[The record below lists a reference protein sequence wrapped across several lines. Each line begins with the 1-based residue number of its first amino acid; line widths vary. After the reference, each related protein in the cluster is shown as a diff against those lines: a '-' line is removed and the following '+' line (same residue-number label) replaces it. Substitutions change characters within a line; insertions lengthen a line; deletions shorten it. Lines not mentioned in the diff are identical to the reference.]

1 MSITIWPFIK
11 VSGTQTFTRLTCAI
25 EQCWTKES
33 ELCFSICAGII
44 KVKVL
49 KPIPTD
55 GTTPDDV
62 SVITENVRQVML
74 KVFHEHDHTGNEND
88 VSSIDDKKIN

>member
-1 MSITIWPFIK
+1 M
-11 VSGTQTFTRLTCAI
+11 
-25 EQCWTKES
+25 
-33 ELCFSICAGII
+33 
-44 KVKVL
+44 L

-88 VSSIDDKKIN
+88 VSSIDDKKINWDFLNVKIII

>member
-1 MSITIWPFIK
+1 M
-11 VSGTQTFTRLTCAI
+11 
-25 EQCWTKES
+25 
-33 ELCFSICAGII
+33 
-44 KVKVL
+44 L

-74 KVFHEHDHTGNEND
+74 KVFHEHDHAGNEND
-88 VSSIDDKKIN
+88 ASSIDDKKIN

>member
-1 MSITIWPFIK
+1 M
-11 VSGTQTFTRLTCAI
+11 
-25 EQCWTKES
+25 
-33 ELCFSICAGII
+33 
-44 KVKVL
+44 L

-74 KVFHEHDHTGNEND
+74 KVFHEHDHAGNEND
-88 VSSIDDKKIN
+88 ASSIDDKKINWDFLNVKIII